1 MKRPLERL
9 AIVMMLAGIVF
20 LCQPFLFVLYQ
31 WGFQV
36 TLAGTVLFIVV
47 SHLR

>member
-9 AIVMMLAGIVF
+9 AIVMMLAGIFF
-20 LCQPFLFVLYQ
+20 LCQPLVFALYQ

-36 TLAGTVLFIVV
+36 TLAGTVLFIIA
-47 SHLR
+47 SHMK